1 MTEVHII
8 GRCCAD
14 LPNHSHLTEGATD
27 HIGEKPH
34 TSSPSLRCN
43 PGVLK
48 DFLGRVTLEGV
59 DNKAP
64 AYQLL
69 GRVGHLV
76 PVRRVELEETGEDLI
91 EELLL
96 VVGAAAEWGVAT
108 EEDVHDHTNRPN
120 INLKIITLLLLLAL
134 FDGGYHDLELIFHF
148 YCS

>member
-1 MTEVHII
+1 M
-8 GRCCAD
+8 
-14 LPNHSHLTEGATD
+14 
-27 HIGEKPH
+27 
-34 TSSPSLRCN
+34 
-43 PGVLK
+43 LK

-120 INLKIITLLLLLAL
+120 INLKSITLLLLLVL
-134 FDGGYHDLELIFHF
+134 IDGIYHDLEIIFHF